1 MTQFL
6 KAVHRQSRDNARTPM
21 QWTATT
27 YSGFSNSKPWIPVNP
42 NHTEINVDNQEK
54 DPNSILNYYRKMIDF
69 RKSNPTLIH
78 GSYKDIAPDHPHL
91 YIYLREDE
99 KTRFMVVHNLSDSMI
114 GWAPQDSKY
123 KMVMG
128 NYEKTQ
134 DGLLHPWESRVY
146 LLDVT

>member
-1 MTQFL
+1 
-6 KAVHRQSRDNARTPM
+6 
-21 QWTATT
+21 
-27 YSGFSNSKPWIPVNP
+27 
-42 NHTEINVDNQEK
+42 
-54 DPNSILNYYRKMIDF
+54 
-69 RKSNPTLIH
+69 
-78 GSYKDIAPDHPHL
+78 
-91 YIYLREDE
+91 
-99 KTRFMVVHNLSDSMI
+99 MVVHNLSDSMI